1 VIFFGE
7 NFLGEKVLLDFYL
20 FSSVRGLEH
29 KLMLGKGGWS
39 PEKEQG
45 FSQRELAV

>member
-1 VIFFGE
+1 MIFFGE
-7 NFLGEKVLLDFYL
+7 NFLGEKVLLDLYL
-20 FSSVRGLEH
+20 FSSVRAGTQVDA
-29 KLMLGKGGWS
+29 GQGRWS